1 MLKGAISLDPDV
13 TRGRNG
19 VRHHCALLHYEDID
33 GVWHHCVIGDKL
45 LFLNCIFFKNCC
57 LSATFLLSLHREILK
72 PLLMD
77 ALFRKSDRLLAN
89 TRTEII
95 RDKMGDIHWNARLI
109 SILGAKGV
117 GKSTLLRQYLKQH
130 FELGDHRALYCSADT
145 VDFSMRTL
153 VGLAEEFVMRG
164 GELLVIDEIHKYHSG
179 TADWSREIKEI
190 YELFPNLKMIVSG
203 SSLLQ
208 LREGDADL
216 SRRAIKYTM
225 PGLSFREALR
235 FYHGLSFPRWSLDD
249 ILVHPYDLWQTVTS
263 KCKPVALFKEYLEK
277 GYYPFLLEGE
287 GEYYTKIE
295 QVVNYIIETELPR
308 ICKVDVANVRKLQ
321 ALIALICSEVPFELN
336 ANKIAA
342 ALEIGRDTVVEYLK
356 YLGDAKVLNLL
367 YSDKKKIGKLTKPD
381 KVYLENPNILYALA
395 PTKVDIGT
403 LRETFAIGCLSESY
417 NVEYG
422 KAQGD
427 FKVDGKYTFEIG
439 GRSKDFSQIA
449 GVKDSYIFADDWDM
463 PDGAKL
469 PLWMLGFLY

>member
-1 MLKGAISLDPDV
+1 MD
-13 TRGRNG
+13 T
-19 VRHHCALLHYEDID
+19 
-33 GVWHHCVIGDKL
+33 
-45 LFLNCIFFKNCC
+45 LFK
-57 LSATFLLSLHREILK
+57 
-72 PLLMD
+72 
-77 ALFRKSDRLLAN
+77 KSDRLLAN
-89 TRTEII
+89 TGMEIV
-95 RDKMGDIHWNARLI
+95 REKMNEIHWNARLI

-117 GKSTLLRQYLKQH
+117 GKSTLIKQYLKQNYQP
-130 FELGDHRALYCSADT
+130 LDRRILYCSADT
-145 VDFSMRTL
+145 VDFSTRTL
-153 VGLAEEFVMRG
+153 VELADEFTIRG
-164 GELLVIDEIHKYHSG
+164 GELLVIDEIHKYKPG
-179 TADWSREIKEI
+179 TSDWSREVKEI
-190 YELFPNLKMIVSG
+190 YDLFPDLRLIVSG

-216 SRRAIKYTM
+216 SRRAVKYTM
-225 PGLSFREALR
+225 SGLSFREALR
-235 FYHGLSFPRWSLDD
+235 FYHGLEFEKWALED

-308 ICKVDVANVRKLQ
+308 ICKVDVANVRKMQ

-367 YSDKKKIGKLTKPD
+367 YSDKKKIGKLSKPD

-395 PTKVDIGT
+395 PTKTDIGT
-403 LRETFAIGCLSESY
+403 LRETFAISSLSESHS
-417 NVEYG
+417 VEYG

-427 FKVDGKYTFEIG
+427 FRVDGKYTFEIG

>member
-1 MLKGAISLDPDV
+1 MQHFYYLCTENSLKRI
-13 TRGRNG
+13 
-19 VRHHCALLHYEDID
+19 
-33 GVWHHCVIGDKL
+33 
-45 LFLNCIFFKNCC
+45 
-57 LSATFLLSLHREILK
+57 
-72 PLLMD
+72 LMD
-77 ALFRKSDRLLAN
+77 ELFRKSDRLLAN
-89 TRTEII
+89 TRTDII
-95 RDKMGDIHWNARLI
+95 RDKMDDIHWNAQLI
-109 SILGAKGV
+109 SIMGAKGV
-117 GKSTLLRQYLKQH
+117 GKSTLIRQYLKQN
-130 FELGDHRALYCSADT
+130 FKLGDRRVLYCSADT
-145 VDFSMRTL
+145 VDFSLRTL

-179 TADWSREIKEI
+179 TSDWSREIKEI
-190 YELFPNLKMIVSG
+190 YELFPDLKMIVSG

-235 FYHGLSFPRWSLDD
+235 FYHGLSFPRWSLED
-249 ILVHPYDLWQTVTS
+249 ILAHPYELWQEVSS

-321 ALIALICSEVPFELN
+321 ALISLICSEVPFELN
-336 ANKIAA
+336 ANRIAA

-381 KVYLENPNILYALA
+381 KVYLENPNILYARA

-403 LRETFAIGCLSESY
+403 LRETFAIGSLADSHT
-417 NVEYG
+417 VEYG

-449 GVKDSYIFADDWDM
+449 GIKDSYIFADDWDM

>member
-1 MLKGAISLDPDV
+1 
-13 TRGRNG
+13 
-19 VRHHCALLHYEDID
+19 
-33 GVWHHCVIGDKL
+33 
-45 LFLNCIFFKNCC
+45 
-57 LSATFLLSLHREILK
+57 
-72 PLLMD
+72 MD

-95 RDKMGDIHWNARLI
+95 RDKMGEIHWNAQLI
-109 SILGAKGV
+109 SIMGAKGV
-117 GKSTLLRQYLKQH
+117 GKSTLIKQYLKQNYA
-130 FELGDHRALYCSADT
+130 LGDRRVLYCSADT

-190 YELFPNLKMIVSG
+190 YELYPDLKLIVSG

-235 FYHGLSFPRWSLDD
+235 FYHGLSFPKWSLED
-249 ILVHPYDLWQTVTS
+249 ILAHPYDLWQTVS
-263 KCKPVALFKEYLEK
+263 DKCKPVALFKEFLEK

-321 ALIALICSEVPFELN
+321 ALINMICSEVPFELN
-336 ANKIAA
+336 ANRIAA

-367 YSDKKKIGKLTKPD
+367 YSDKKKIGKLSKPD

-395 PTKVDIGT
+395 PTKVEIGT
-403 LRETFAIGCLSESY
+403 LRETFAIGSLSESH

-449 GVKDSYIFADDWDM
+449 GVKDSYVFADDWDM